1 MFEGEELRDDVA
13 NLRMKI
19 DDALPPPAEV
29 SVSNVT
35 LEEMI
40 NVAV

>member
-1 MFEGEELRDDVA
+1 VA
-13 NLRMKI
+13 NLCVKI

-29 SVSNVT
+29 SVT

-40 NVAV
+40 NAAA